1 LPTFPPPQ
9 VPAVGFGVAGAL
21 PGLSVVGLGV
31 IRVVGVDEGRLVSNF
46 RNERGNECLED
57 ESHNATSQKEAVI
70 RVLTDVGRETGL
82 LVGFNDV
89 GFRVVGFDVAL
100 TPPQCSASTPHQPN
114 WLQHCP

>member
-31 IRVVGVDEGRLVSNF
+31 IRVVGVDEGRLVSN
-46 RNERGNECLED
+46 
-57 ESHNATSQKEAVI
+57 
-70 RVLTDVGRETGL
+70 DVGRETGL